1 MDSKKKKK
9 ELLDFEKP
17 AIASDSQKNALQ
29 FQDEFESFSEQLE
42 CVLEVTAQVLSGE
55 IELSPRSKNGLAS
68 MVYAISDQAKAL
80 EFRLSQL
87 QEKPLQRFI
96 QMVLRHDILIQ
107 YFDEKKVMLRI
118 EDIWEDFPDMSERDR
133 FLITFML
140 MVWNPP
146 GHKYPKTKKFRF
158 LSELQH
164 LNEAEQQFI
173 LDWAR
178 DPFYV
183 NDEKGRLIHTR

>member
-1 MDSKKKKK
+1 MDTKKKK
-9 ELLDFEKP
+9 LTDFERP
-17 AIASDSQKNALQ
+17 VIADELQ
-29 FQDEFESFSEQLE
+29 MKILKIQDEFEAISVELE
-42 CVLEVTAQVLSGE
+42 CVLEVSAQVLSDD
-55 IELSPRSKNGLAS
+55 IELSPRSKVGLAS
-68 MVYAISDQAKAL
+68 LVYSMLDRAKAF
-80 EFRLSQL
+80 EFHLSQL

-96 QMVLRHDILIQ
+96 HFILRHGTLVK

-118 EDIWEDFPDMSERDR
+118 KDIWEDFPDMSKQDR
-133 FLITFML
+133 FLVTFMI
-140 MVWNPP
+140 MIWNPP
-146 GHKYPKTKKFRF
+146 NHRYPKTKKFRF